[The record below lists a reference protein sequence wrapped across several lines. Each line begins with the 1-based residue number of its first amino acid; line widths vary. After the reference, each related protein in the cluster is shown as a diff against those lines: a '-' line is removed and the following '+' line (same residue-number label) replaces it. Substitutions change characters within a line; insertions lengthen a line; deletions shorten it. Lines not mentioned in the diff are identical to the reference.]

1 MKPSPEELEKMIHET
16 LRSLPE
22 RRAPRSLESR
32 VMAAIAARE
41 ALPWWRQSYRAWPL
55 AARVVFVVVS
65 VGLAAG
71 LMLATVGA
79 MTDLR
84 GSDVSRFF
92 ATPLL
97 WIEIARNAMASMASV
112 GAVIV
117 RQIPTLWLYGGL
129 AVFVAAYVAMFGI
142 GAAAYRTLIARR

>member
-1 MKPSPEELEKMIHET
+1 MKHSPEELEKMIHGT

-22 RRAPRSLESR
+22 RRAPRSLETR

-41 ALPWWRQSYRAWPL
+41 AMPWWRQSYRAWPM
-55 AARVVFVVVS
+55 AARLAFVVVS
-65 VGLAAG
+65 VALAAG
-71 LMLATVGA
+71 LMLATVWA

-84 GSDVSRFF
+84 SSDVSRFF

-97 WIEIARNAMASMASV
+97 WIEVARDAMTSMANI

-129 AVFVAAYVAMFGI
+129 AVFAAAYAAMFGI